1 MIYLTGDTH
10 GEIDIHKLSANKNVG
25 QVLKNCTKDDYLI
38 ICGDFGLVWDGSKEE
53 KWWQKWL
60 NDKPYTTLFVD
71 GNHENTDLLSKYPIE
86 EWNGGKVQFIQPSVI
101 HLMRGQMYTIDN
113 KKIFTMGGGTS
124 IDRWRRKE
132 GVSWWPQE
140 IPSDDELKEGIDNL
154 DKNNW
159 KVDYIVTHEAPNSIH
174 DLAIGPYSEKKHD
187 KLTCYLESL
196 LQDLQFDKWYFGH
209 YHRTDTFGDKSQF
222 RLLYD
227 DVVKAGETEPI
238 LSGEEQER
246 RRKVV
251 EEMNK
256 RLKKLKE
263 EDLM

>member
-10 GEIDIHKLSANKNVG
+10 GEIDIRKLSANKNVG
-25 QVLKNCTKDDYLI
+25 QVL
-38 ICGDFGLVWDGSKEE
+38 V
-53 KWWQKWL
+53 
-60 NDKPYTTLFVD
+60 
-71 GNHENTDLLSKYPIE
+71 
-86 EWNGGKVQFIQPSVI
+86 
-101 HLMRGQMYTIDN
+101 
-113 KKIFTMGGGTS
+113 
-124 IDRWRRKE
+124 
-132 GVSWWPQE
+132 
-140 IPSDDELKEGIDNL
+140 
-154 DKNNW
+154 
-159 KVDYIVTHEAPNSIH
+159 VTHEAPNSIH
-174 DLAIGPYSEKKHD
+174 DLAIGTYGIKKHD

-251 EEMNK
+251 EEMGK

-263 EDLM
+263 EGLM

>member
-38 ICGDFGLVWDGSKEE
+38 ICGDFGLIWDGSKGE

-60 NDKPYTTLFVD
+60 NDQSYTTLFVD

-101 HLMRGQMYTIDN
+101 HLMRGQVYTIDD
-113 KKIFTMGGGTS
+113 KKFFTMGGGTS

-132 GVSWWPQE
+132 GVSWWSQE
-140 IPSDDELKEGIDNL
+140 IQQDDELKEGIDNL

-196 LQDLQFDKWYFGH
+196 LPDLQFDKWYFGH

-251 EEMNK
+251 EEMGK

-263 EDLM
+263 EGLM

>member
-10 GEIDIHKLSANKNVG
+10 GEIDINKLSANQNVG

-38 ICGDFGLVWDGSKEE
+38 ICGDFGLVWDGSNEE

-71 GNHENTDLLSKYPIE
+71 GNHDGFHLLSKYPVE
-86 EWNGGKVQFIQPSVI
+86 EWNGGKVQFIQPSII
-101 HLMRGQMYTIDN
+101 HLMRGQVYTIDN

-132 GVSWWPQE
+132 GLSWWPQE
-140 IPSDDELKEGIDNL
+140 IPSDDELNEGIKNL
-154 DKNNW
+154 DKHDW
-159 KVDYIVTHEAPNSIH
+159 KVDYVITHEAPNSIH
-174 DLAIGPYSEKKHD
+174 DLVIGPYAEKKHD

-196 LQDLQFDKWYFGH
+196 LPDLQFNKWYFGH
-209 YHRTDTFGDKSQF
+209 YHNEEIFGDRNQF
-222 RLLYD
+222 QLLYNN
-227 DVVKAGETEPI
+227 VVKIGENESI
-238 LSGEEQER
+238 LSDEEYER
-246 RRKVV
+246 RRKFN
-251 EEMNK
+251 EEMIK

-263 EDLM
+263 KDLM